1 MRRTRTLVAALSAVL
16 ALSLVAARAHA
27 RATTVSAEGHAV
39 IVGGNRAVARSH
51 AIAAA
56 LRSAVGQVAG
66 TLGGA
71 ADGDDAV
78 TNHAVY
84 DRAAAFVPR
93 STVVSEDVDGNIYQV
108 QLSADV
114 DVDALKRALGDRR
127 TPAAARAGGAAGGE
141 LRNSDSV
148 IDGKRVLVLAT
159 EQLGPHRVFGW
170 TDVVWTPGVIHT
182 KTTVVREVNEM
193 GGIEATLSE
202 VFGGAGFH
210 VVDPQVLRGK
220 LTPKPAFE
228 MLDLSAGEARQ
239 IAQKSDA
246 DYVVIAKGTAQLAY
260 HADLAGSGMQSG
272 QGNVVAR
279 LIRVRDGKV
288 IASTTQHAAEVHIDA
303 DTARLNAINAAAR
316 LAGEAL
322 TRKLSD

>member
-1 MRRTRTLVAALSAVL
+1 MGRTRTLTAAFVGVV
-16 ALSLVAARAHA
+16 ALSLLAVRAEAR
-27 RATTVSAEGHAV
+27 RTTVSAEGHAV
-39 IVGGNRAVARSH
+39 IVAGNRAVARSQ
-51 AIAAA
+51 AIASA

-66 TLGGA
+66 GIGA
-71 ADGDDAV
+71 PGEGDDNA
-78 TNHAVY
+78 TDHAVY

-93 STVVSEDVDGNIYQV
+93 STVVSEDVDGNILQV
-108 QLSADV
+108 QISADV
-114 DVDALKRALGDRR
+114 DVDALKAAVGERRAAGGSG
-127 TPAAARAGGAAGGE
+127 ARAGGGGGE
-141 LRNSDSV
+141 PL
-148 IDGKRVLVLAT
+148 DGKRVLVLAT

-170 TDVVWTPGVIHT
+170 TDVVWTPGVIRT

-193 GGIEATLSE
+193 GGIEATVAE

-220 LTPKPAFE
+220 LAPKPAFE

-239 IAQKSDA
+239 IAQRGDA

-279 LIRVRDGKV
+279 LVRVRDGKV
-288 IASTTQHAAEVHIDA
+288 VASTTQHAAEVHIDA
-303 DTARLNAINAAAR
+303 DTARLNAINSAAR
-316 LAGEAL
+316 LAAEAL